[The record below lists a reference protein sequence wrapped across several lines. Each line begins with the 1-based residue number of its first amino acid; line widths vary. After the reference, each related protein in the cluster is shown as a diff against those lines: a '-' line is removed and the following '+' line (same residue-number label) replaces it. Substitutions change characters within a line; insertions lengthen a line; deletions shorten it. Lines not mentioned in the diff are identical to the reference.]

1 MRKMYKYTILL
12 ASLAIYAWFVGWY
25 VFVLLFL
32 AAIVIASSH
41 LPKKLNLW
49 IPIICLIGGFVAMKY
64 LYSSATIKLPIGYS
78 VFAFS
83 SISFLADFSRKE
95 NRKKENGLDIL
106 CYLFFFPKMLCGPIV
121 RFYPFQ
127 EQLNTATMPTKSKL
141 YQAFKIGVFASFCK
155 FCVADNLAWAVCTP
169 TIGLNTLFSSI
180 VFALQLYLDFYAY
193 SNFAIAFALLLGID
207 HPISF
212 NSPYRAASFRDFWHR
227 WNITVSEWLKD
238 YIYIPLGGSR
248 NVGKMR
254 VKLNILATFF
264 VSGLWHGATLP
275 FLLWGA
281 IHGLLVMAERGL
293 VRFIRHNR
301 VIKLAHRSLVFIAV
315 ALLWQLFRLE
325 NMSDLLTYCGNMFS
339 WEPIRLPLV
348 LFLMGAGLVVWLVD
362 CQVVKRLVFTTS
374 TDKHF
379 IYREVSLTC
388 LMLVMTILFYSQ
400 TTINFFYFKF

>member
-1 MRKMYKYTILL
+1 MRQIYKYSILF

-32 AAIVIASSH
+32 ATIVIASCN

-49 IPIICLIGGFVAMKY
+49 IPIICLIAGFVAMKY

-83 SISFLADFSRKE
+83 CISFLVDFSRKGDK
-95 NRKKENGLDIL
+95 NKENALDIL

-127 EQLNTATMPTKSKL
+127 EQLNTATKPTKSKL
-141 YQAFKIGVFASFCK
+141 YQAFKIGVFAAFCK
-155 FCVADNLAWAVCTP
+155 FCVADNLAWAVSTP
-169 TIGLNTLFSSI
+169 TYGLNSLFSSI

-207 HPISF
+207 LPISF
-212 NSPYRAASFRDFWHR
+212 NSPYRAATFRDFWHR

-248 NVGKMR
+248 NVGNMR
-254 VKLNILATFF
+254 VKLNIIATFL

-281 IHGLLVMAERGL
+281 IHGLLVIAERGL
-293 VRFIRHNR
+293 GSFVQRNR
-301 VIKLAHRSLVFIAV
+301 VIKLAYRSLVFIAV

-325 NMSDLLTYCGNMFS
+325 SMNDLLTYCGNMFS
-339 WEPIRLPLV
+339 WASISLPLV
-348 LFLMGAGLVVWLVD
+348 LFLAGAGLAVWIVD
-362 CQVVKRLVFTTS
+362 CQAVKRLVFATS

-379 IYREVSLTC
+379 IYREVTLTC
-388 LMLVMTILFYSQ
+388 LMLVLTILFYSQ